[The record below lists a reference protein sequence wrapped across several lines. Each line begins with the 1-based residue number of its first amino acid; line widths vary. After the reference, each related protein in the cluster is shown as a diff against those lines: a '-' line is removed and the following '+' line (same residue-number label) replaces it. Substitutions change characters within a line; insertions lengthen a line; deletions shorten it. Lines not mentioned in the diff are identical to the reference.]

1 MKLKYILII
10 SLLVL
15 GTHLKLNAQ
24 EKASANHLPSVTL
37 KDLEG
42 KTVNTAEITNQGKSI
57 VLCLGTTYCKASVS
71 FLDEVAEDYE
81 EWQEETDVVVYYIAT
96 NDARSSAKVAP
107 FVNVREWEYNV
118 LLDPNS
124 VFKRAMNVVNCP
136 HVYVIDGKGDISFQK
151 SGYTSELKEEVYQA
165 IINITED

>member
-15 GTHLKLNAQ
+15 GTHLQLNAQ

-42 KTVNTAEITNQGKSI
+42 KTVNTAEITNQGKPI

-71 FLDEVAEDYE
+71 FLDEVTEDYE
-81 EWQEETDVVVYYIAT
+81 EWQEETDVVVVYYIAT
-96 NDARSSAKVAP
+96 NDARSSAKVSP
-107 FVNVREWEYNV
+107 FVNVREWE
-118 LLDPNS
+118 
-124 VFKRAMNVVNCP
+124 
-136 HVYVIDGKGDISFQK
+136 Q
-151 SGYTSELKEEVYQA
+151 
-165 IINITED
+165 